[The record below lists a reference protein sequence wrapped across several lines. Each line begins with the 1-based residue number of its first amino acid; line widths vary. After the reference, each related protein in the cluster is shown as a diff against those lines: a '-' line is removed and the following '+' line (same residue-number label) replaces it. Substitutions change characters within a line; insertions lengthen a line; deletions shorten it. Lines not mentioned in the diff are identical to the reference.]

1 MTNRQTQLLV
11 GVGSKEG
18 SLDLLDT
25 VAALLEVELLAVVAL
40 VLDLLLGLANEL
52 GVLADGGKSLL
63 VGALNLVVSNAVLDV
78 LGELRVVGLL
88 VFLSERLHVLSNVNT
103 EDVLAV
109 NRGIELLALL
119 VVTGEAALAIR
130 GVNWYEFI

>member
-109 NRGIELLALL
+109 HRGIELLALL